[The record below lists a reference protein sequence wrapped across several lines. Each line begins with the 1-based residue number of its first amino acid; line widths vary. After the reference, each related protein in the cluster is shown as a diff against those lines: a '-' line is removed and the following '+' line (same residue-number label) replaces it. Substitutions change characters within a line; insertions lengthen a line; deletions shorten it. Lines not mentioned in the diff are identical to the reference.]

1 MAAGGGI
8 SRGRTR
14 TTIGAAPWAL
24 PLPAAA
30 PARPVR
36 EVHSSCSVT
45 EAGLGTGA
53 VLGLFKQSIT
63 SALLRQQITCDF
75 FLKITNFQKI
85 DFMGRQVLE
94 PLRAIDW
101 ALTRENFPVEKT
113 EVTLSY
119 WPLHRGA
126 ERSQPTQVSLMFTGG
141 KKDFRNIKMENW
153 FSKWHFKLSNQ

>member
-85 DFMGRQVLE
+85 DFMGRRVLE
-94 PLRAIDW
+94 PLRAID
-101 ALTRENFPVEKT
+101 
-113 EVTLSY
+113 
-119 WPLHRGA
+119 
-126 ERSQPTQVSLMFTGG
+126 
-141 KKDFRNIKMENW
+141 
-153 FSKWHFKLSNQ
+153 